1 MNFFYKVSFDT
12 FLRDAVNHVQF
23 DEEDDDF
30 IPKMRAAY
38 EAIPIPA
45 RKTAC
50 SAGYDFVTPFFI
62 RLRPGESI
70 MFPTGIKARMNNFNV
85 LFLFVRSS
93 IGLKKHCMIPNSVG
107 VIDADYFDN
116 PDNEGEIFFQMI
128 NLSPYDIQLHK
139 GDIIGQGIIKPYLT
153 TEDDVAVGERKGGFG
168 STSV

>member
-1 MNFFYKVSFDT
+1 MNFFYKVAFDT

-38 EAIPIPA
+38 DAIPIPT
-45 RKTAC
+45 RKTAW

-70 MFPTGIKARMNNFNV
+70 LFPTGIKAEMANFNV

-93 IGLKKHCMIPNSVG
+93 IGLKKHCMLPSGVG
-107 VIDADYFDN
+107 VIDSDYYNN
-116 PDNEGEIFFQMI
+116 PDNEGDIFMSLQ
-128 NLSPYDIQLHK
+128 N
-139 GDIIGQGIIKPYLT
+139 IGRESITI
-153 TEDDVAVGERKGGFG
+153 DAGERVAQGVFLCYDTVCNDSASGIRTGGIG
-168 STSV
+168 STD

>member
-1 MNFFYKVSFDT
+1 MNFFHKVAFDT

-38 EAIPIPA
+38 DAIPIPT
-45 RKTAC
+45 RKTSG

-70 MFPTGIKARMNNFNV
+70 MFPTGIKASMNRFTV

-107 VIDADYFDN
+107 VIDSDYYNN
-116 PDNEGEIFFQMI
+116 PDNEGDIFMSLQNVGRESVTI
-128 NLSPYDIQLHK
+128 NA
-139 GDIIGQGIIKPYLT
+139 GERVAQGIFVDYDTVYHDAASGIRT
-153 TEDDVAVGERKGGFG
+153 GGIG
-168 STSV
+168 STD

>member
-1 MNFFYKVSFDT
+1 MNFFHKVAFDT

-38 EAIPIPA
+38 DAIPIPT

-70 MFPTGIKARMNNFNV
+70 LFPTGIKAEMANFNV

-93 IGLKKHCMIPNSVG
+93 IGLKKHCMLPSGVG
-107 VIDADYFDN
+107 VIDADYYNN
-116 PDNEGEIFFQMI
+116 PDNEGDIFMSLQNVGKESVTI
-128 NLSPYDIQLHK
+128 N
-139 GDIIGQGIIKPYLT
+139 
-153 TEDDVAVGERKGGFG
+153 AGERVAQGVFLSYDTVYHDDASGMRTGGIG
-168 STSV
+168 STN